1 MTEPDGP
8 ATGWSFVADNDGA
21 ARLLGTV
28 LELDPNETY
37 TKSDI
42 ASAADVPM
50 KRLYL
55 SDALEG
61 LVEVDVLVPVEDGG
75 EEATYEVDPESAVYR
90 EAAAFDDAVAS
101 RIDG

>member
-8 ATGWSFVADNDGA
+8 TTGWSFVADNDGA

-28 LELDPNETY
+28 LELDPDDTY

-55 SDALEG
+55 SDALAG
-61 LVEVDVLVPVEDGG
+61 LVEVGVLDAVDDG
-75 EEATYEVDPESAVYR
+75 EEATYEVDPESVVYQ
-90 EAAAFDDAVAS
+90 EAAAFGDAVTS
-101 RIDG
+101 RIDD

>member
-1 MTEPDGP
+1 MTGPDEGT
-8 ATGWSFVADNDGA
+8 TGWSFVADNDGA
-21 ARLLGTV
+21 ARLLGAV
-28 LELDPNETY
+28 LELDPDETY

-61 LVEVDVLVPVEDGG
+61 LVEVGVLSAVEDGG
-75 EEATYEVDPESAVYR
+75 EAPTYEVDADSAVYR
-90 EAAAFDDAVAS
+90 EAAAFDDAVTG
-101 RIDG
+101 RLDG